1 MPTGAS
7 ADWPLFCYERFNY
20 DRIWNLS
27 FRQFRRIHR
36 SPIRQMPPTPIL
48 SPSSK
53 ALTAEIRA
61 RYGTLSRTERRL
73 ADAILDFPGELAS
86 YSATELAGLA
96 GVPKVTVTRL
106 VRRLGFASFE
116 AARLASRRASDGGSP
131 LYRLRK
137 SPDDIEVALPA
148 WSAHL
153 DRCIGNIERLL
164 PELDP
169 AALDGAIDGLAE
181 ARSVWLVGYRNNHYL
196 AGYARWQFIQVRDRV
211 HLLPGA
217 GETLGESLTSLGAD
231 DLLVVLAIRRRV
243 PVLGRIMAMTAAA
256 GTRILWIGDSHSPDA
271 ATGATWRFACET
283 VSLSPLDN
291 HVAPIAL
298 IHLLSAGL
306 LERTGAAGRR
316 RLAHIEALH
325 EDLDEL

>member
-1 MPTGAS
+1 MLLIPSIVPAAKTLTG
-7 ADWPLFCYERFNY
+7 
-20 DRIWNLS
+20 
-27 FRQFRRIHR
+27 
-36 SPIRQMPPTPIL
+36 
-48 SPSSK
+48 
-53 ALTAEIRA
+53 EIRA
-61 RYGTLSRTERRL
+61 RYDRLSRTERRL

-106 VRRLGFASFE
+106 VRRLGFASYE
-116 AARLASRRASDGGSP
+116 AARLASRSASDGGSP

-137 SPDDIEVALPA
+137 EADAAGLPI
-148 WSAHL
+148 WSAHV
-153 DRCIGNIERLL
+153 DRCIGNIQKLL
-164 PELDP
+164 PDLDP
-169 AALDGAIDGLAE
+169 AALEGAIEALAK
-181 ARSVWLVGYRNNHYL
+181 ARSVWLVGYRNNQYL

-217 GETLGESLTSLGAD
+217 GETLGETLTSLAAG

-243 PVLGRIMAMTAAA
+243 PVLKRIMAAATAA
-256 GTRILWIGDSHSPDA
+256 GVGILWIGDAHSPDE
-271 ATGATWRFACET
+271 ATGAAWRFACET

-291 HVAPIAL
+291 HVAPMAL
-298 IHLLSAGL
+298 LHLLSAGL
-306 LERTGAAGRR
+306 LDRMGAAGRR